1 MPLGRGMLAGS
12 EVGMGRL
19 VGEHSLTQR
28 QRAEEGW
35 GKELRN
41 VGPGRGA
48 IFGMKITLKK

>member
-1 MPLGRGMLAGS
+1 MLAGS